1 MSLLKWIGMGD
12 SRKTTTNEPWSSG
25 SEKYFGLE
33 NFGNTCYCNSILQAL
48 YFCKPFRECVINFP
62 NGTNG
67 LLAPPMSPINSQTLT
82 SSLTNGIAS
91 KKDVNGIGENKAN
104 GDGSLSNGF
113 NEDTLFS
120 ALKELFWKISS
131 QKKRTGV
138 MAPNG
143 FIAKLRK
150 ENELFRSTMHQD
162 AHEFLNYILNAVAE
176 NVMEQQRKI
185 EELER
190 QREQEQRCDIS
201 EKSKSSVNGTSIN
214 ESEES
219 GVSAD
224 GSSFK
229 GSEIT
234 PSLKTTWVHKLFE
247 GTLTN
252 ETKCLTCETI
262 TSRDDPFLDLSID
275 IEQNSS
281 VTSCLRQFSASE
293 MLVHQDKFFC
303 DMCCGLQ
310 EAEKRMKIKKLPN
323 ILALHLKRFKYQERL
338 QKYIKLSYRVVFP
351 FELRLFNTC
360 DTTKDPDRLYELY
373 AICVHIGSG
382 PYHGHYVTLIK
393 SMGQWLLF
401 DDDTVEP
408 VDESEIQKYF
418 GDLPATGSGYV
429 LFYQACDLDLS
440 SLGLPYPVWANNV
453 ASSASSA
460 DFEVSAEGA
469 AESNSI
475 DAQSTSTT
483 TNGISENS
491 NYNTTTPSINNEEPK
506 RERQTPVREPSFSER
521 WTILS
526 SRKKD
531 NNNQDKRKSHG
542 DQDSKDNDDNNTHEK
557 SSSHEKEKSHEK
569 TGWFGTKSNNRSNK
583 EKDKDKKDDKDEK
596 KTSSNL
602 ESLFEE
608 STSNNTQTSKKDKK
622 AEKEE
627 RKREKKAKS
636 ENKKMEKL
644 AAAAVSVNG
653 IKSGTI

>member
-12 SRKTTTNEPWSSG
+12 SKKTTANEPWSSG

-62 NGTNG
+62 NGQN
-67 LLAPPMSPINSQTLT
+67 
-82 SSLTNGIAS
+82 
-91 KKDVNGIGENKAN
+91 DVNATSENKAN
-104 GDGSLSNGF
+104 SDISSSNGL

-143 FIAKLRK
+143 FIAKLKK
-150 ENELFRSTMHQD
+150 ENELFRTTMHQD
-162 AHEFLNYILNAVAE
+162 AHEFLNYTLNAIAE
-176 NVMEQQRKI
+176 NVIEQQKKM

-224 GSSFK
+224 ESSFE
-229 GSEIT
+229 GSEINSNT
-234 PSLKTTWVHKLFE
+234 SSLKTTWVHKLFE

-303 DMCCGLQ
+303 DVCCGLQ

-323 ILALHLKRFKYQERL
+323 VLALHLKRFKYQERL

-360 DTTKDPDRLYELY
+360 DNIKDPDRLYELY

-382 PYHGHYVTLIK
+382 PYHGHYVTLVK

-408 VDESEIQKYF
+408 VDESEIHKYF
-418 GDLPATGSGYV
+418 GDYTGNWIR
-429 LFYQACDLDLS
+429 LS
-440 SLGLPYPVWANNV
+440 
-453 ASSASSA
+453 SSASS
-460 DFEVSAEGA
+460 EVSAEGA
-469 AESNSI
+469 AESHSI

-483 TNGISENS
+483 INGADNNNNVAS
-491 NYNTTTPSINNEEPK
+491 SINNEEPK
-506 RERQTPVREPSFSER
+506 
-521 WTILS
+521 
-526 SRKKD
+526 
-531 NNNQDKRKSHG
+531 KSV
-542 DQDSKDNDDNNTHEK
+542 KLL
-557 SSSHEKEKSHEK
+557 KEKTS
-569 TGWFGTKSNNRSNK
+569 WFTKSNNKSNK
-583 EKDKDKKDDKDEK
+583 EKDKDKDKKDDKDEK

-608 STSNNTQTSKKDKK
+608 GTNNTQTSKKDKK

-627 RKREKKAKS
+627 KKEKRRLKHYTKEQEKWC
-636 ENKKMEKL
+636 
-644 AAAAVSVNG
+644 NG
-653 IKSGTI
+653 SPP

>member
-12 SRKTTTNEPWSSG
+12 SKKTTANEPWSSG

-62 NGTNG
+62 NGQN
-67 LLAPPMSPINSQTLT
+67 
-82 SSLTNGIAS
+82 
-91 KKDVNGIGENKAN
+91 DVNATSENKAN
-104 GDGSLSNGF
+104 SDISSSNGL

-143 FIAKLRK
+143 FIAKLKK
-150 ENELFRSTMHQD
+150 ENELFRTTMHQD
-162 AHEFLNYILNAVAE
+162 AHEFLNYTLNAIAE
-176 NVMEQQRKI
+176 NVIEQQKKM

-224 GSSFK
+224 ESSFE
-229 GSEIT
+229 GSEINSNT
-234 PSLKTTWVHKLFE
+234 SSLKTTWVHKLFE

-303 DMCCGLQ
+303 DVCCGLQ

-323 ILALHLKRFKYQERL
+323 VLALHLKRFKYQERL

-360 DTTKDPDRLYELY
+360 DNIKDPDRLYELY

-382 PYHGHYVTLIK
+382 PYHGHYVTLVK

-408 VDESEIQKYF
+408 VDESEIHKYF
-418 GDLPATGSGYV
+418 GDYTGNWIR
-429 LFYQACDLDLS
+429 LS
-440 SLGLPYPVWANNV
+440 
-453 ASSASSA
+453 SSASS
-460 DFEVSAEGA
+460 EVSAEGA
-469 AESNSI
+469 AESHSI

-483 TNGISENS
+483 INGADNNNNVAS
-491 NYNTTTPSINNEEPK
+491 SINNEEPK
-506 RERQTPVREPSFSER
+506 
-521 WTILS
+521 
-526 SRKKD
+526 
-531 NNNQDKRKSHG
+531 KSV
-542 DQDSKDNDDNNTHEK
+542 KLL
-557 SSSHEKEKSHEK
+557 KEKTS
-569 TGWFGTKSNNRSNK
+569 WFTKSNNKSNK
-583 EKDKDKKDDKDEK
+583 EKDKDKDKKDDKDEK

-608 STSNNTQTSKKDKK
+608 GTNNTQTSKKDKK

-627 RKREKKAKS
+627 KKEKRRLS
-636 ENKKMEKL
+636 QRNTTLRNKRN
-644 AAAAVSVNG
+644 A
-653 IKSGTI
+653 IF

>member
-12 SRKTTTNEPWSSG
+12 SKKTTANEPWSSG

-62 NGTNG
+62 NGQN
-67 LLAPPMSPINSQTLT
+67 
-82 SSLTNGIAS
+82 
-91 KKDVNGIGENKAN
+91 DVNATSENKAN
-104 GDGSLSNGF
+104 SDISSSNGL

-143 FIAKLRK
+143 FIAKLKK
-150 ENELFRSTMHQD
+150 ENELFRTTMHQD
-162 AHEFLNYILNAVAE
+162 AHEFLNYTLNAIAE
-176 NVMEQQRKI
+176 NVIEQQKKM

-224 GSSFK
+224 ESSFE
-229 GSEIT
+229 GSEINSNT
-234 PSLKTTWVHKLFE
+234 SSLKTTWVHKLFE

-303 DMCCGLQ
+303 DVCCGLQ

-323 ILALHLKRFKYQERL
+323 VLALHLKRFKYQERL

-360 DTTKDPDRLYELY
+360 DNIKDPDRLYELY

-382 PYHGHYVTLIK
+382 PYHGHYVTLVK

-408 VDESEIQKYF
+408 VDESEIHKYF
-418 GDLPATGSGYV
+418 GDIPATGSGYV

-440 SLGLPYPVWANNV
+440 SLGLPYSVWANNV
-453 ASSASSA
+453 ASSASS
-460 DFEVSAEGA
+460 EVSAEGA
-469 AESNSI
+469 AESHSI

-483 TNGISENS
+483 INGADNNNNVAS
-491 NYNTTTPSINNEEPK
+491 SINNEEPK
-506 RERQTPVREPSFSER
+506 KERQTPVREPSFSER
-521 WTILS
+521 LTTILP
-526 SRKKD
+526 RKKD
-531 NNNQDKRKSHG
+531 NNPDRRKSHG

-557 SSSHEKEKSHEK
+557 SSSQEKEKTS
-569 TGWFGTKSNNRSNK
+569 WFTKSNNKSNK
-583 EKDKDKKDDKDEK
+583 EKDKDKDKKDDKDEK

-608 STSNNTQTSKKDKK
+608 GTNNTQTSKKDKK

-627 RKREKKAKS
+627 KKREKKAKS
-636 ENKKMEKL
+636 EKHYTKEQEKWC
-644 AAAAVSVNG
+644 NG
-653 IKSGTI
+653 SPP